1 MAFFFLCLFTFVMFF
16 QPAFVFPGLA
26 PYRPYRY
33 SAIIAIA
40 SFFLVGKK
48 SDIPLFSIRNVRYF
62 FLFVAMQLISAAA
75 IWIHGA
81 IDLFQTTWLNLLII
95 YIIIVKTCTDEKK
108 IKAILFMIVSALI
121 YLSYYSI
128 HDYITNYYPG
138 YRAKGFGW
146 YEGANDI
153 SLILTCVIP
162 LTLCLAELSK
172 STVLRYLFIGVVGVF
187 AFNILICGS
196 RNGLL
201 GLVSVGSLGILFMK
215 RISRPVRMGVF
226 VLLVVSIVGFGIAN
240 VLSRSDIQG
249 SGLTGDA
256 SSENRIVQWKACIR
270 MTLHHP
276 LLGVGPNEARFQ
288 ARDYG
293 GVRGLMP
300 HNTLI
305 QVFAETGIPGG
316 IFFFMCTIYP
326 LWEAWKFFKNNRDNM
341 HLTSVV
347 IYKYLCITLGGFW
360 ICAFFSN
367 RVYFKI
373 LYVVLAIV
381 TAMRKNIFSKELN
394 LTEI

>member
-1 MAFFFLCLFTFVMFF
+1 MFF
-16 QPAFVFPGLA
+16 QPTFVFPALE

-33 SAIIAIA
+33 SAIIAIG

-48 SDIPLFSIRNVRYF
+48 SDIPLFSIPNVRYF
-62 FLFVAMQLISAAA
+62 FLFVAMHLISAAV

-81 IDLFQTTWLNLLII
+81 IDLFQTTWLNLIII
-95 YIIIVKTCTDEKK
+95 YIIIVKICTDEKK

-121 YLSYYSI
+121 YLSYYST

-146 YEGANDI
+146 YEEANDI
-153 SLILTCVIP
+153 SLILTCALP
-162 LTLCLAELSK
+162 LALCLADLSRTILVK
-172 STVLRYLFIGVVGVF
+172 YLFVSVAAVF

-201 GLVSVGSLGILFMK
+201 GLVSVGGLGIIFMK
-215 RISRPVRMGVF
+215 RISRPVRIGVLA
-226 VLLVVSIVGFGIAN
+226 LLVVSIVGFGIAN

-256 SSENRIVQWKACIR
+256 SSESRIVQWKACIR

-276 LLGVGPNEARFQ
+276 LLGVGPNESRFNMV
-288 ARDYG
+288 DFG

-300 HNTLI
+300 HNTLV

-316 IFFFMCTIYP
+316 LFFVMCTIYP
-326 LWEAWKFFKNNRDNM
+326 LWEAWKFFKVKENRESAEQ
-341 HLTSVV
+341 SVT
-347 IYKYLCITLGGFW
+347 IYKYLVIALAGFW

-373 LYVVLAIV
+373 LYVLVALITALNENILKKQVQIV
-381 TAMRKNIFSKELN
+381 SNG
-394 LTEI
+394 

>member
-1 MAFFFLCLFTFVMFF
+1 MFF
-16 QPAFVFPGLA
+16 QPTFVFPALE

-33 SAIIAIA
+33 SAIAAII

-48 SDIPLFSIRNVRYF
+48 SDVPLFSIRNARYF
-62 FLFVAMQLISAAA
+62 FLFVAIQLISAAT

-81 IDLFQTTWLNLLII
+81 IDLFQTTWLNLIII

-146 YEGANDI
+146 YEEANDI
-153 SLILTCVIP
+153 SLILTCAIP
-162 LTLCLAELSK
+162 LALCLAELSRTILVK
-172 STVLRYLFIGVVGVF
+172 YLFVSVAAVF

-201 GLVSVGSLGILFMK
+201 GLVSVGGLGIIFMK
-215 RISRPVRMGVF
+215 RISRPVRIGVLA
-226 VLLVVSIVGFGIAN
+226 LLVVSIVGFGIAN

-249 SGLTGDA
+249 SGLTSDA
-256 SSENRIVQWKACIR
+256 SSESRIVQWKACIR

-276 LLGVGPNEARFQ
+276 LLGVGPNESRFNMV
-288 ARDYG
+288 DFG

-300 HNTLI
+300 HNTLV

-316 IFFFMCTIYP
+316 LFFVMCTIYP
-326 LWEAWKFFKNNRDNM
+326 LWEAWKFFKIKENRS
-341 HLTSVV
+341 LAEPSVT
-347 IYKYLCITLGGFW
+347 IYKYLVIALAGFW
-360 ICAFFSN
+360 VCAFFSN

-373 LYVVLAIV
+373 LYVTIALI
-381 TAMRKNIFSKELN
+381 TAVRENILIKQQGFIDKS
-394 LTEI
+394 